1 MNKKGELSGK
11 EEIAKTFRLLRPLG
25 KLHNI
30 LVHSHS
36 TAALKKEFLEL
47 AKGLV
52 PLNNRT
58 RQNSQYLCLNVELE
72 LVCKAAI
79 NTFTKNYQAK
89 LQKDFITL
97 KEWKKLYL
105 IREFLQPFYKATLN
119 A

>member
-1 MNKKGELSGK
+1 LFHNTINIKELESYEEMNKKGELSGK

-58 RQNSQYLCLNVELE
+58 R
-72 LVCKAAI
+72 
-79 NTFTKNYQAK
+79 
-89 LQKDFITL
+89 
-97 KEWKKLYL
+97 
-105 IREFLQPFYKATLN
+105 
-119 A
+119 